1 MKVIESIAEW
11 RELRRTLS
19 GSLGFVPTMGALHRG
34 HAALLKRSSS
44 ENSASVLSIYL
55 NPTQFSNPADLSAYP
70 KTLRRDLRLAC
81 RMGADYVITPRYAEM
96 YADDFRY
103 QIREQQFSREL
114 CGAHREGHFTGV
126 LTVVMKLLNLVRPDR
141 AYFGE
146 KDYQQYLL
154 IKDMCEAFFMDVDI
168 VPCET
173 VRETDGLAL
182 SSRNELLDAPGRATA
197 GVLNQLLRSN
207 LADSA
212 IAGAL
217 TTAGFAVDYIVT
229 RDERRYA
236 AGTLNCERGEV
247 RLIDNVPRSSTSSG
261 A

>member
-11 RELRRTLS
+11 RELRRTLPD
-19 GSLGFVPTMGALHRG
+19 SLGFVPTMGALHRG
-34 HAALLKRSSS
+34 HAALLERSAS
-44 ENSASVLSIYL
+44 ENAVSVLSIYL
-55 NPTQFSNPADLSAYP
+55 NPTQFNHSADLAGYP
-70 KTLRRDLRLAC
+70 KTLQRDLRIAC
-81 RMGADYVITPRYAEM
+81 RMGTDYVITPRYAQM

-154 IKDMCEAFFMDVDI
+154 ITDMCEAFFMDVDI
-168 VPCET
+168 VACET
-173 VRETDGLAL
+173 VRESDGLAL
-182 SSRNELLDAPGRATA
+182 SSRNELLDVRGRATA
-197 GVLNQLLRSN
+197 GVLNQLIRSD
-207 LADSA
+207 LEDSA
-212 IAGAL
+212 VASAL
-217 TTAGFAVDYIVT
+217 TRAGFAVDYIVT
-229 RDERRYA
+229 RDERRFA
-236 AGTLNCERGEV
+236 AGTLTCEQGDV
-247 RLIDNVPRSSTSSG
+247 RLIDNVPRPTSSG

>member
-11 RELRRTLS
+11 RELRRTLP

-34 HAALLKRSSS
+34 HAALLKRSAS
-44 ENSASVLSIYL
+44 ENAVSVLSIYL
-55 NPTQFSNPADLSAYP
+55 NPTQFNNSADLAGYP
-70 KTLRRDLRLAC
+70 KTLQRDLRIAC
-81 RMGADYVITPRYAEM
+81 RMGADYVITPRYAQM

-154 IKDMCEAFFMDVDI
+154 IADMCEAFFMDVDI
-168 VPCET
+168 VACET
-173 VRETDGLAL
+173 VRESDGLAL
-182 SSRNELLDAPGRATA
+182 SSRNELLDVRGRATA
-197 GVLNQLLRSN
+197 GVLNQLIRSD
-207 LADSA
+207 LEDSA
-212 IAGAL
+212 VASAL
-217 TTAGFAVDYIVT
+217 TRAGFAVDYIVT
-229 RDERRYA
+229 RHERRFA
-236 AGTLNCERGEV
+236 AGTLTCEQGDV
-247 RLIDNVPRSSTSSG
+247 RLIDNVSRPTSSG